1 MFLKSVK
8 IPPFFFSVST
18 AERNKKINY
27 SAGWWL
33 GYLGNP
39 MWKLSTVSDK
49 RIRIKVTNINM
60 IRSVVMLTGF
70 RHVNYV

>member
-1 MFLKSVK
+1 MLLAQPKEIK
-8 IPPFFFSVST
+8 RLTIL
-18 AERNKKINY
+18 R
-27 SAGWWL
+27 AGFA
-33 GYLGNP
+33 GYLRNL